1 MIKVTVLYGHPEDSE
16 AFETYY
22 RHKHLPL
29 VDQVD
34 AINKIEITKILRG
47 PGGSTSET
55 FLMAE
60 LYFDNENAMQEAM
73 ESPEGQAMA
82 DDLAHF
88 ATGGVTILIGST
100 IDNW

>member
-1 MIKVTVLYGHPEDSE
+1 MIKVTVLYGHPEDPE

-22 RHKHLPL
+22 KNKHLPL

-34 AINKIEITKILRG
+34 AISKLEITKISSG
-47 PGGSTSET
+47 PGGSASET

-60 LYFDNENAMQEAM
+60 LYFDSQTAMQEAM

-82 DDLAHF
+82 DDLTNF
-88 ATGGVTILIGST
+88 ATGGVKILIGSVV
-100 IDNW
+100 DNW